1 MSSVSDIKLIRT
13 DFLYFE
19 NLLQKQTMY
28 NIYTYDSTRL
38 KKTNTK
44 EQLLDNNTY
53 SNTNQSLS
61 RELLRLSRA

>member
-28 NIYTYDSTRL
+28 SIYSIYRKSTYKSQLQAKER
-38 KKTNTK
+38 TK
-44 EQLLDNNTY
+44 EITMNILLK
-53 SNTNQSLS
+53 LKH
-61 RELLRLSRA
+61 